1 MRTSGFT
8 FYKRAIP
15 ITSKCKS
22 YLVPELV
29 LKHFNII
36 PPLCEALVCL
46 QATNKWI
53 KFMNN

>member
-8 FYKRAIP
+8 FYKKTIP

-36 PPLCEALVCL
+36 PPMCEALVCL